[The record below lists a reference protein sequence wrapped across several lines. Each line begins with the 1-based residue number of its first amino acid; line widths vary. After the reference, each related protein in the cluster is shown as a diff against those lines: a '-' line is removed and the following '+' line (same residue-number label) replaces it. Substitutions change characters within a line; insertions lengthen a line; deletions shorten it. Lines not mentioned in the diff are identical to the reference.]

1 MKSINA
7 LFIAFTAGL
16 LFAGAA
22 AAADPAAGKQKADQ
36 VCAACHG
43 ANGVSAAADFPKL
56 AGQYNEYLIRALK
69 DYKSGARKN
78 PIMADQASKLSERDI
93 DDVAAYFSS
102 LQALVTKY

>member
-1 MKSINA
+1 MKYITASI
-7 LFIAFTAGL
+7 IAFAAGVLFVGTAV
-16 LFAGAA
+16 
-22 AAADPAAGKQKADQ
+22 AADLAAGKQKAEQ

-43 ANGVSAAADFPKL
+43 ANGVSAVADFPKL

-102 LQALVTKY
+102 LQALSTKY